1 MEVRDELPEVPP
13 GTVVILATVGGSGP
27 AAIPVSA
34 VLRAGPRVLL
44 LGLAARRGSLVRLR
58 EDPRVALSVAGAG
71 FCVEV
76 SGEAEVAA
84 DPLPGVEGMVAVR
97 VRAHAVRDVRGPAT
111 EVDGGIRWRWTDRGA
126 DERHRLVLAALARL
140 GGTPIP

>member
-1 MEVRDELPEVPP
+1 MSDALPDLPP

-34 VLRAGPRVLL
+34 VLRTGPRLLL
-44 LGLAARRGSLVRLR
+44 LGLAARRGSLTRLR

-76 SGEAEVAA
+76 AGEAEVAA
-84 DPLPGVEGMVAVR
+84 DPLPGAEGMVAVR
-97 VRAHAVRDVRGPAT
+97 VRARTVRDVRGPAT
-111 EVDGGIRWRWTDRGA
+111 EVDAGIRWRWTDRAA
-126 DERHRLVLAALARL
+126 DERHRLVLAALVRL
-140 GGTPIP
+140 GAASIP